1 MTSPS
6 ATSPL
11 GAARRVVVKVGSALI
26 ADATTGRAKSA
37 WLEDLAADLADLRA
51 RGVQVLVVSSGAVAL
66 GRGALG
72 LKGKLRLEEKQAA
85 AAAGQSRLMRAW
97 EEALAPY
104 GAPVAQA
111 LLTPDDTENRRRW
124 LNGRATLETLLTLG
138 AVPVINE
145 NDTVATIEIRYGD
158 NDRLAARVAQ
168 MASADALVLLSDVD
182 GLYTA
187 DPRNDPNAEHLPEIR
202 AITPAIEAMAGGA
215 NAQAGVGSGGMRT
228 KVEAAKIATA
238 AGCAVAVTRGDV
250 ERPLARL
257 AGGGRATW
265 FLPADDAPA
274 AYKAWIAG
282 ALAPAGAVTVD
293 TGALAALR
301 RGASLLPAGVRAVA
315 GAFEKGDAVRILGP
329 DGAEIGR
336 GLARYDSTDAAKI
349 AGLRSVEIEAVL
361 GYMDGATLIHAD
373 DLALTARFE
382 DRP

>member
-1 MTSPS
+1 MI
-6 ATSPL
+6 SPL
-11 GAARRVVVKVGSALI
+11 ASARRVVVKVGSALI
-26 ADATTGRAKSA
+26 ADTATGRAKSA
-37 WLEDLAADLADLRA
+37 WLEDLAADLAELRA

-124 LNGRATLETLLTLG
+124 LNGRATLETLLSLG

-187 DPRNDPNAEHLPEIR
+187 DPRTNPNAEHLPEIR
-202 AITPAIEAMAGGA
+202 TITAAIEAMAGGA

-250 ERPLARL
+250 DRPLARL
-257 AGGGRATW
+257 ASGEGRATW

-282 ALAPAGAVTVD
+282 ALAPAGAVTID
-293 TGALAALR
+293 AGALAALR
-301 RGASLLPAGVRAVA
+301 RGASLLPAGVRAIS
-315 GAFEKGDAVRILGP
+315 GAFEKGDAVRVLGP

-349 AGLRSVEIEAVL
+349 AGLRSIEIEAAL

-382 DRP
+382 DRS

>member
-1 MTSPS
+1 
-6 ATSPL
+6 
-11 GAARRVVVKVGSALI
+11 
-26 ADATTGRAKSA
+26 
-37 WLEDLAADLADLRA
+37 
-51 RGVQVLVVSSGAVAL
+51 VQALVVSSGAVAL

-85 AAAGQSRLMRAW
+85 AAAGQSRRMRAW
-97 EEALAPY
+97 EEALAPH

-124 LNGRATLETLLTLG
+124 LNGRATLETLLSLG

-158 NDRLAARVAQ
+158 NDRLAARVTQ

-187 DPRNDPNAEHLPEIR
+187 DPRHNPDAEHLAEVR

-228 KVEAAKIATA
+228 KIEAAKIATA

-250 ERPLARL
+250 ERPLTRL
-257 AGGGRATW
+257 AEGGRATW
-265 FLPADDAPA
+265 FLPTADAPT

-282 ALAPAGAVTVD
+282 ALAPAGAVSID
-293 TGALAALR
+293 AGALAALR
-301 RGASLLPAGVRAVA
+301 RGASLLPAGVRAVS
-315 GAFEKGDAVRILGP
+315 GAFGKGDAVRILGP
-329 DGAEIGR
+329 DGVEIGR
-336 GLARYDSTDAAKI
+336 GIARYDSADAARVS
-349 AGLRSVEIEAVL
+349 GLRSVEIEAAL

-373 DLALTARFE
+373 DLVITSRSGAA
-382 DRP
+382 P